1 MLSPVTADSIV
12 TSLVFIPQLCE
23 NAQEELN
30 RSFDNVIRALGE
42 LQVEVFESSY
52 KVLIYHGKLSVDDI
66 QLLNKD
72 FCAPSVCILGVV
84 GPYKYFTQNDKCEL
98 VLRPL
103 DE

>member
-1 MLSPVTADSIV
+1 MLSPITSDTIV
-12 TSLVFIPQLCE
+12 TSLVFIPKICE
-23 NAQEELN
+23 NVLEDLN

-42 LQVEVFESSY
+42 LQVETQECDY
-52 KVLIYHGKLSVDDI
+52 KVLIYRGRLTTEDI

-72 FCAPSVCILGVV
+72 YCASSIVIMGIT
-84 GPYKYFTQNDKCEL
+84 GQYKYFTKSDKCEL

>member
-23 NAQEELN
+23 HAKEELN
-30 RSFDNVIRALGE
+30 QSFDNVIRALGE
-42 LQVEVFESSY
+42 LQVEVEEADY
-52 KVLIYHGKLSVDDI
+52 KVLIYYGKLSVEDI

-72 FCAPSVCILGVV
+72 YCAPSIVMLGIT